1 MLWQTKATNLCCQTA
16 NEWCRIDTLVCV
28 SIWGPSAP
36 TEAQEEEEEE
46 DLIKIQQNINCDKF
60 WVSNLW
66 TWREHQKAAGAAEAA
81 EAAR

>member
-36 TEAQEEEEEE
+36 TEVQEEEEEE
-46 DLIKIQQNINCDKF
+46 EGTSLASKA
-60 WVSNLW
+60 SNLNY
-66 TWREHQKAAGAAEAA
+66 TTPQITLLRH
-81 EAAR
+81 